1 MDASAFTADALAA
14 AAADGDRV
22 CLSNLVV
29 RHRKRR
35 GAKMFFVTASAEA
48 GWDVQ
53 LSFMTRRGEAHDDAE
68 TSARLTPEAHAAAY
82 EGCAPGAT
90 IAKVWGALERV
101 RAAVSSA
108 AETRTLSSTG
118 RAETRFFDPDGSSG
132 DANASRGTKDI
143 VCPSCGKPH
152 IQSTRACACVAS
164 ETSSTTTSKLGAPGE
179 TVATLR
185 VDRVAFAPRR
195 RVGDFFDAVSATN
208 DVVFSSDDD
217 CWLVFDMAY
226 DGSMTEGERGAL
238 TRQVTMCVA
247 ANRKARIPFRLAVVG
262 AERAT
267 ERDDDEFDLQNEN
280 ENENENEREGRR
292 ADSSGAG
299 AGAIRE
305 GSLCVPEPSSM
316 PSVPS
321 GSRRAPRTRPERVD
335 WRALPWR
342 AWGAPWFRPDAFFTE
357 AFHASRS
364 LCENPRAVQSE
375 TPKRNAETRV
385 TKRVKRVVYLSADAD
400 EVLETIEPGDV
411 FVLGGVVDHA
421 PKPDAARRRFES
433 LRETFSSR
441 RDEAF
446 VAFATARLPLAGHV
460 SLAKNAHLP
469 CLAVAQ
475 TLMVFREVDRYRS
488 GPPGKREKAETE
500 TETKTRA
507 TSARRVFSWPAK
519 EGGSNAS
526 AWGETLAR
534 CPAFRCAPLRK
545 YVRWAPP
552 YEALNEKE
560 GEVKPSRVTDVRAL
574 F

>member
-1 MDASAFTADALAA
+1 
-14 AAADGDRV
+14 
-22 CLSNLVV
+22 
-29 RHRKRR
+29 
-35 GAKMFFVTASAEA
+35 MFFVTASAEA

-108 AETRTLSSTG
+108 AETRPFSSAG
-118 RAETRFFDPDGSSG
+118 RAETRFFDADGSSG
-132 DANASRGTKDI
+132 DANASRGTKEI
-143 VCPSCGKPH
+143 VCPSCGRPH
-152 IQSTRACACVAS
+152 IQSTRACACVTS
-164 ETSSTTTSKLGAPGE
+164 ETSSTTTSKSGGPGE

-185 VDRVAFAPRR
+185 VDGVAFAPRR
-195 RVGDFFDAVSATN
+195 RVGDFFGAVSATN
-208 DVVFSSDDD
+208 DDVFLSDDD

-247 ANRKARIPFRLAVVG
+247 ANRQARIPFRLAVVG

-267 ERDDDEFDLQNEN
+267 EREKKALPARKKNRDAFFSGAQKQKRDDYDEFDLQKKNQNEN
-280 ENENENEREGRR
+280 ENENARAEPP

-305 GSLCVPEPSSM
+305 GSLGVPEPSSM
-316 PSVPS
+316 PNVLS

-364 LCENPRAVQSE
+364 LCEKPRGLKQSE

-488 GPPGKREKAETE
+488 GPPEKREKAETE

-507 TSARRVFSWPAK
+507 TSARKVFSWPAK